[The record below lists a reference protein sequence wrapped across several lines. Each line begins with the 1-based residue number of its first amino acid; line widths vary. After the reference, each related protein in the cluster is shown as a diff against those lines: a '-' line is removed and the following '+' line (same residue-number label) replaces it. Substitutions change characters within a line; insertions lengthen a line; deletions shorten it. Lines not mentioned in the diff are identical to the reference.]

1 MIKCLVGLF
10 GRDLGIATLLLL
22 LSITMYFWDKDDFL
36 KPFLNFSF
44 SILWTILCKKEPIFL
59 LRFLEIWL
67 QDINTKSFSKHSQ
80 FYYPNEVIWIKTLP
94 LSIRQFLWFRNY
106 GWRVDNVTSCCTFF
120 SINGTST
127 LTSPYQPNLWCNK
140 KKRKLYDN

>member
-22 LSITMYFWDKDDFL
+22 LSITMYFWDKDDFP

-67 QDINTKSFSKHSQ
+67 QDINTKSFFQAFPILSTQWSHMNKSSPT
-80 FYYPNEVIWIKTLP
+80 FYQII
-94 LSIRQFLWFRNY
+94 LWFRNY